1 MSGKSCPK
9 CGALTLWSQGNKLVC
24 SKCGYSV
31 HIPSNQGKGGKGAKC
46 PACGR
51 YTWFDGRCNSCGAHD
66 QSISKILKKFDSLRN
81 TGLCRRLWRTPARHC
96 PPPYPVFHILA
107 PLFRHFRELLQEKC
121 AKMTL
126 CNNLARMC
134 FMIIIA
140 VYVVG
145 FFLYLNF
152 SIPLKLIALIFNLIM
167 PDPLPYLDEIAMVA
181 TLVKH
186 LSSSSEK

>member
-1 MSGKSCPK
+1 
-9 CGALTLWSQGNKLVC
+9 
-24 SKCGYSV
+24 
-31 HIPSNQGKGGKGAKC
+31 
-46 PACGR
+46 
-51 YTWFDGRCNSCGAHD
+51 
-66 QSISKILKKFDSLRN
+66 
-81 TGLCRRLWRTPARHC
+81 
-96 PPPYPVFHILA
+96 
-107 PLFRHFRELLQEKC
+107 
-121 AKMTL
+121 
-126 CNNLARMC
+126 
-134 FMIIIA
+134 MIIIA